1 MIWYLILIQLSVNEN
16 TAASE
21 VVSPELAIVLLILQM
36 VGMRGALLP
45 VTVIYQLPTPTRIEM
60 VRHYYHHATYVLYT
74 AWFRSDSFSA
84 NHHISCSLASR
95 MNLSGTPGSGTS
107 TNPVVGSTR

>member
-45 VTVIYQLPTPTRIEM
+45 VIDIYQLPTRIEM
-60 VRHYYHHATYVLYT
+60 VRQYVLQS
-74 AWFRSDSFSA
+74 RSLRTIHYLVQ
-84 NHHISCSLASR
+84 NR
-95 MNLSGTPGSGTS
+95 
-107 TNPVVGSTR
+107 